1 MTTSRFQD
9 HRSSRSHTGHSL
21 ILTSTWWHVC
31 SWWATL
37 VTSSLSSSLHNTGG
51 LLPWTPPASTLILH
65 ISQSGLC
72 LTLYDGQAFSAV
84 SSHQLELKVWKVMCK
99 MELFYSHKL
108 LSISCY
114 LNLAQ
119 RSGRILGCAIF
130 SKCPMIKPMFLH
142 SMCIGEIR
150 SLAKFQ
156 VSSFN
161 DLAWPPLLWIDLDI
175 EKVIWNDLKVEFL
188 TLSPS

>member
-1 MTTSRFQD
+1 MV
-9 HRSSRSHTGHSL
+9 
-21 ILTSTWWHVC
+21 LTSKWWHVC

-37 VTSSLSSSLHNTGG
+37 VTS
-51 LLPWTPPASTLILH
+51 LLPLHGLHHPPASTLALH

-72 LTLYDGQAFSAV
+72 LTLYDGQAFSVV

-119 RSGRILGCAIF
+119 RSGCILGCAIF

-150 SLAKFQ
+150 SHAKFQ
-156 VSSFN
+156 VSSFK
-161 DLAWPPLLWIDLDI
+161 DLAWPPLGVLPFRKYVQRLDGN
-175 EKVIWNDLKVEFL
+175 W
-188 TLSPS
+188 